1 MRFAMTSLHSLE
13 CSVEIKHLR
22 SFVTLA
28 EELHFGRAAQRL
40 SIVQPALSMQIKMLE
55 EELGVRLFERNRHS
69 VALTEVGTLFLPE
82 ARATLYQSAHA
93 ADVARACGRGEIGR
107 VRFGFV
113 SSVLPQLLPRLI
125 RSLHA
130 RFPRIEL
137 ELKDMPGPD
146 QAVAL
151 KNGQLDFGL
160 MRLPATIPGIQTRE
174 VLQES
179 FIVALPGDHPLVA
192 CTSLHPTDLSQLP
205 VFILA
210 RRYAPGFYDEVMQAL
225 THRGAHLQ
233 NATELGEFTTMLALV
248 SAGLG
253 VGLLPANAGRALP
266 ANVISRPL
274 ELQGYRA
281 TTGLAWTELNSAV
294 KSTVFSLLDE
304 FFAPGQQ
311 PVEHL
316 AKPASPCPP

>member
-55 EELGVRLFERNRHS
+55 EELGVRLFERNRRS

-304 FFAPGQQ
+304 LFAPGQQ
-311 PVEHL
+311 PVEH
-316 AKPASPCPP
+316 

>member
-1 MRFAMTSLHSLE
+1 M
-13 CSVEIKHLR
+13 EIKHLR

-192 CTSLHPTDLSQLP
+192 CTSLHPTDLIQLP

-274 ELQGYRA
+274 ELQDYRA

-304 FFAPGQQ
+304 LFAPGQQ
-311 PVEHL
+311 PVEH
-316 AKPASPCPP
+316 

>member
-266 ANVISRPL
+266 SNVISRPL

-304 FFAPGQQ
+304 LFAPGQQ
-311 PVEHL
+311 PVEH
-316 AKPASPCPP
+316 

>member
-13 CSVEIKHLR
+13 CPVEIKHLR

-82 ARATLYQSAHA
+82 ARATLHQSAHA

-113 SSVLPQLLPRLI
+113 SSVLPELLPMLV

-160 MRLPATIPGIQTRE
+160 MRLPAAIPGIHTRE
-174 VLQES
+174 VLQEN
-179 FIVALPGDHPLVA
+179 FIVALPGDHPLLA
-192 CTSLHPTDLSQLP
+192 CDVLHPTELSQLP
-205 VFILA
+205 VFTLA
-210 RRYAPGFYDEVMQAL
+210 RRYAPGFYDELMQAL
-225 THRGAHLQ
+225 ARQGAHLPH
-233 NATELGEFTTMLALV
+233 ATELGEFTTMLALV

-274 ELQGYRA
+274 DLGDYRA
-281 TTGLAWTELNSAV
+281 TTGLAWTALNSAV
-294 KSTVFSLLDE
+294 KATVFSLMEELLALDT
-304 FFAPGQQ
+304 
-311 PVEHL
+311 
-316 AKPASPCPP
+316 PPLGR

>member
-210 RRYAPGFYDEVMQAL
+210 RRYAPGFYDEVMQVL

-274 ELQGYRA
+274 ELQDYRA

-304 FFAPGQQ
+304 LFAPGQQ
-311 PVEHL
+311 PVEH
-316 AKPASPCPP
+316 